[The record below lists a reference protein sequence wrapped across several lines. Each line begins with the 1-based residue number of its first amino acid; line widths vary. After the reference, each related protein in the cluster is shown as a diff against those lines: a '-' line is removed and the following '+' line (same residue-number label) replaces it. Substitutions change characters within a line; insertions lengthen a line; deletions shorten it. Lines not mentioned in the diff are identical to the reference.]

1 MGTHMD
7 FWTLDFML
15 GLNLTG
21 NTAKTTLSQ
30 GFSGIKWYKISKYSH
45 FVVFLVTFQPS
56 MIYPIVSVCQFP
68 MKTGPYVQW
77 SISVQAW

>member
-21 NTAKTTLSQ
+21 NTAKTTLFQ
-30 GFSGIKWYKISKYSH
+30 GFSGIKWYKISK
-45 FVVFLVTFQPS
+45 
-56 MIYPIVSVCQFP
+56 
-68 MKTGPYVQW
+68 
-77 SISVQAW
+77 